1 MRLIDLVFSRE
12 LPGKT
17 AARRSRVGR
26 SAFVCILLVGT
37 LSGCAEWVPHWRAFE
52 VTVDLTVEGDRMQIT
67 RKILCEGKVR
77 RRAGIT
83 PYVQWESTTYAFG
96 EQVPSDGAVMVVT
109 PGLCTKAYREE
120 NAASD
125 EIFIPKGHIPFIGW
139 ADDADKP
146 NVVEAYVSP
155 GYFQKSSARVRYHG
169 MTARIIDP
177 EAAKP
182 GPVDAFDWF
191 GFGPNLQYGFIA
203 VPVPKSDWEQM
214 PDIKAYVAKNRK
226 FGQLPNQLSLKLWGR
241 SIVRF
246 EYWMVAGTPR
256 PFPPYSVAPI
266 TNQQLETLNSFH
278 PLVKGE
284 RGLGIQPQESGY
296 LVFYRS
302 DLLNKSNS
310 SDQRFTFVVD
320 DNEISLPATGAGPF
334 AVFDPVSE
342 VVFHINAIAFRFPG
356 KAERTP

>member
-1 MRLIDLVFSRE
+1 MRLIDLADSRG
-12 LPGKT
+12 LLRQT
-17 AARRSRVGR
+17 ADRRSSVGR
-26 SAFVCILLVGT
+26 VAFVCILMVGT
-37 LSGCAEWVPHWRAFE
+37 LFGCAEWVPHWRAFE
-52 VTVDLTVEGDRMQIT
+52 VTVDLTFEGERTQIT

-96 EQVPSDGAVMVVT
+96 QRMPSSEAVMVVT

-139 ADDADKP
+139 ADDADSP

-155 GYFQKSSARVRYHG
+155 GYFQKTNARVRYHG
-169 MTARIIDP
+169 MTARIINP
-177 EAAKP
+177 EAAEP

-203 VPVPKSDWEQM
+203 VPVPKSVWDQK
-214 PDIKAYVAKNRK
+214 PDIKAYVTKNKK
-226 FGQLPNQLSLKLWGR
+226 FGQLPNQLSLDLWGKY
-241 SIVRF
+241 IVRF

-266 TNQQLETLNSFH
+266 TKQQLETLNNFH

-284 RGLGIQPQESGY
+284 RGLGIQPKESGY

-302 DLLNKSNS
+302 RLLNKGNS
-310 SDQRFTFVVD
+310 SDQKFTFVVD

-342 VVFHINAIAFRFPG
+342 TIFHINAVAFRFPG
-356 KAERTP
+356 KAERIP